1 MPVCGASRVA
11 ELVVVT
17 EEEALRVVFDGE
29 ICRVESVDERTA
41 DASAGRAEEA
51 VEVVEEDTEVE
62 RDEVE

>member
-1 MPVCGASRVA
+1 MPVRGASRVA